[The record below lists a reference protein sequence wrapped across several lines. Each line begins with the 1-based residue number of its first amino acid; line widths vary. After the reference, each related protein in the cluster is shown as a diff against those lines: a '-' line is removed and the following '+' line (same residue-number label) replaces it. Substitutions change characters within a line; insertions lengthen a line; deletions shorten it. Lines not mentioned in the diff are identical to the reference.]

1 VRDIAVALG
10 FHKSTVSR
18 AMDPKKQYLVAHATR
33 ERVLNAARAAGH
45 TPDAAAAGLRR
56 RQTSSVGILVPD
68 LDNRSIIRVVRA
80 ITAALEQ
87 DGYVALVAECMDD
100 SARVTRVLEQFRGRR
115 VDAVVTLAATQA
127 DRGALEELSHLVPFI
142 LAVRRLGRSRLPTVA
157 CDDAL
162 GGRLVAGHLAALGH
176 RHVAQICGPP
186 TVQTFRDR
194 ARGFERACRAQDIE
208 VHAVHADHATV
219 AEGRRVAS
227 AVTQL
232 SDVSA
237 IFAHND
243 DMALGCCSRFASKD
257 CVAPATSRLSVTTTL
272 SLVVR
277 SRRQ

>member
-10 FHKSTVSR
+10 LHLSTVSR

-33 ERVLNAARAAGH
+33 ERVLNAARAAGY

-100 SARVTRVLEQFRGRR
+100 STRVTRVLEQFRGRR

-127 DRGALEELSHLVPFI
+127 DRGALEELRISSPSSWRFVGSG
-142 LAVRRLGRSRLPTVA
+142 ARLPAVA
-157 CDDAL
+157 GDDAL
-162 GGRLVAGHLAALGH
+162 GGRLVAGNLAALGH

-186 TVQTFRDR
+186 TVQTFVIAPEASSGR
-194 ARGFERACRAQDIE
+194 A
-208 VHAVHADHATV
+208 
-219 AEGRRVAS
+219 
-227 AVTQL
+227 
-232 SDVSA
+232 
-237 IFAHND
+237 
-243 DMALGCCSRFASKD
+243 ALR
-257 CVAPATSRLSVTTTL
+257 TSRSMQFTRTTP
-272 SLVVR
+272 
-277 SRRQ
+277 RR